1 MSILE
6 GFHAGLISALI
17 MPLIWIPGWFLLPK
31 TPQNTP
37 DMTLVYLSDADSAG
51 CCYTLAF
58 DYDPSDGFY
67 NGVEVSLVDPQVAFS
82 AIHFNLAD
90 GWQHSIPVPDHRLR
104 WTRPTGT
111 IPTGGYEL
119 FDFCINGWHSNIPLR
134 MAVNWLAN
142 NAIVGTDTLEFA
154 CQNCAA
160 VLTDSVVCQVDSGLL
175 YQFQFVNHTGFTVHR
190 LRIREAPAQDY
201 IAEDYI
207 PMNPPLA
214 PGATAS
220 GLTLHLGAALTGQQ
234 QYCFEITPSRLLNDN
249 TPLDCCTIDHCID
262 IPICDHC
269 CTEYSDFVAD
279 VEARY
284 TYDLSCMDES
294 VTFFAAQLSE
304 CDQVQW
310 RIRNING
317 GPTIAGTLTGDVPFM
332 YQFVDHGPFRVCM
345 RVTRR
350 DLSGQACYAPDQA
363 TLEVCDTLVVD
374 CPCVD
379 TTQIN
384 WDFECTS
391 FFNPVCGCDSMTYI
405 NSCAAEN
412 WAGLFQWTAGPCT
425 MAMAPMD
432 TIALTVTAGIGG
444 AQLDWTTTGSIDYRY
459 FLVQRRVPPAGFLTV
474 GLAQG
479 DVLTWLDPSAPPGL
493 SIYRIVGVTFP
504 GKPVF
509 SNEVSYLMTGES
521 QVYAVAAVYLWPNPT
536 SGMAYLGFTSTLS
549 GTVITYNAD
558 GRKIFEQTFQ
568 NVQQVELNVSEWP
581 PGLYILRALT
591 PHGEAWTG
599 KLLVGF

>member
-1 MSILE
+1 ML
-6 GFHAGLISALI
+6 F
-17 MPLIWIPGWFLLPK
+17 MPVIWIPGWFLK
-31 TPQNTP
+31 SGGPQNNP
-37 DMTLVYLSDADSAG
+37 EMTLVYLSEADSAG

-67 NGVEVSLVDPQVAFS
+67 NGVEVSLVNPQVSFS
-82 AIHFNLAD
+82 AIQFNLAD
-90 GWQHSIPVPDHRLR
+90 GWQHSIPVPDRRLR

-111 IPTGGYEL
+111 LPTGGYEL
-119 FDFCINGWHSNIPLR
+119 FDFCIDGWHSNTPVR
-134 MAVNWLAN
+134 MAVNWLTN
-142 NAIVGTDTLEFA
+142 NAVVGTDTLEFT
-154 CQNCAA
+154 CQDCAA
-160 VLTDSVVCQVDSGLL
+160 VLSDSIVCQADSGMV
-175 YQFQFVNHTGFTVHR
+175 YHFRFENHTNFTVHR
-190 LRIREAPAQDY
+190 LRIRELPGQDF

-214 PGATAS
+214 PGATAA
-220 GLTLHLGAALTGQQ
+220 GLALHLGAALTGQQ

-249 TPLDCCTIDHCID
+249 TPLDCCTVEHCVD
-262 IPICDHC
+262 IPVCDRC

-279 VEARY
+279 VDERF

-294 VTFFAAQLSE
+294 VTFFASQLSE
-304 CDQVQW
+304 CDLVQW
-310 RIRNING
+310 RIRNVNG
-317 GPTIAGTLTGDVPFM
+317 GPTIGGTLAGDVPFM
-332 YQFVDHGPFRVCM
+332 YHFVDHGPFRVCM

-350 DLSGQACYAPDQA
+350 DLSGQACYPPDQA
-363 TLEVCDTLVVD
+363 TLEVCDTLVIE

-391 FFNPVCGCDSMTYI
+391 FFNLVCGCDSMTYL

-432 TIALTVTAGIGG
+432 TIALTVTAEITGG
-444 AQLDWTTTGSIDYRY
+444 ARLDWTTTGSIDYRY
-459 FLVQRRVPPAGFLTV
+459 FLVQRSVPPAGFITV

-479 DVLTWLDPSAPPGL
+479 DELTWLDPSAPVGL

-509 SNEVSYLMTGES
+509 SNEANFVMTGES
-521 QVYAVAAVYLWPNPT
+521 EITATPEVFLWPNPAAESAFLAFANSF
-536 SGMAYLGFTSTLS
+536 SGMLVVYNTS
-549 GTVITYNAD
+549 
-558 GRKIFEQTFQ
+558 GRKIENHTLQ
-568 NVQQVELNVSEWP
+568 NAQRLELEVSQWP

-591 PHGEAWTG
+591 SSGRSWTG